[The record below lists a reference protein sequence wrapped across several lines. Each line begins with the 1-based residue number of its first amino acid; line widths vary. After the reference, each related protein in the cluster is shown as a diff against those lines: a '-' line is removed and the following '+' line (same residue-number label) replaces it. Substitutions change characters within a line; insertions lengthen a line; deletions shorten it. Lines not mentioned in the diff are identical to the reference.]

1 MMQAVQKI
9 EKSIKERRDTDV
21 PLPKWWLSMLILTP
35 FTFGIYGVVILFR
48 RTTRVDRFIARKRDY
63 YQGLLDFTEQY
74 SREKGSYEDI
84 KNDLEDL
91 KRFFSTSF
99 SSDVK
104 EIKAGI
110 SFLLIM
116 LTLGIWNFVW
126 LYKMNRIWYDLQMVE
141 ENFDRAI
148 SQIWIR
154 LGLTKYPLNFAV
166 DPSKKKSYPLYLL
179 LSVVTA
185 GIWAFVWDYKIH
197 TDPDSLYKEFHSVE
211 DMVLQVVRHSA

>member
-1 MMQAVQKI
+1 
-9 EKSIKERRDTDV
+9 
-21 PLPKWWLSMLILTP
+21 
-35 FTFGIYGVVILFR
+35 
-48 RTTRVDRFIARKRDY
+48 
-63 YQGLLDFTEQY
+63 
-74 SREKGSYEDI
+74 
-84 KNDLEDL
+84 
-91 KRFFSTSF
+91 
-99 SSDVK
+99 
-104 EIKAGI
+104 
-110 SFLLIM
+110 M

-126 LYKMNRIWYDLQMVE
+126 LYKMNRIWYDLQTVE

-166 DPSKKKSYPLYLL
+166 DPSKKRSYPLYLL